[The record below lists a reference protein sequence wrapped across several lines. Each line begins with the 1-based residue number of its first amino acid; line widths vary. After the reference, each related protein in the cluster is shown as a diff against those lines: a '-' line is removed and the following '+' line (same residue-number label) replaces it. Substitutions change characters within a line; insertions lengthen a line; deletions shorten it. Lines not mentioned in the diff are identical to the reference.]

1 MKAVATAMLVVA
13 AVIFLIARSMEE
25 ATPWLGYVR
34 ATAEAAMVGALAD
47 WFAVTALFRHPL
59 GLPIPHTAIIQTR
72 KDQIGESLGGFVR
85 DNFLTSAVVA
95 ERLESA
101 DLAARIGD
109 WLAEPDNARTVS
121 SQSAAVVGGITEVLQ
136 DDIVQGGVESV
147 LLNRARTIPVAPLMG
162 RVVEAAFEG
171 DHHQVLLD
179 AVLNGLGNF
188 MEENRPAFRTR
199 LNSESP
205 WWVPEPVDDVVFEK
219 IYEVVQNF
227 LGELATN
234 RNHDMRLDIDQRT
247 RRLAEDLKTSDEMNE
262 RGEDIKEQILSH
274 PEVRAW
280 SSSLWTRMKAAL
292 IEATEDPESDLR
304 VHLDEA
310 LVEAGR
316 SLQRDPELRAKV
328 DRWII
333 EATGYVAEQ
342 FRGEVADLIAT
353 TVQGWDN
360 EETAERLELQVGR
373 DLQFIRINGT
383 LVGGFA
389 GLAIYSVSQWL
400 FG

>member
-1 MKAVATAMLVVA
+1 M
-13 AVIFLIARSMEE
+13 
-25 ATPWLGYVR
+25 
-34 ATAEAAMVGALAD
+34 
-47 WFAVTALFRHPL
+47 
-59 GLPIPHTAIIQTR
+59 
-72 KDQIGESLGGFVR
+72 
-85 DNFLTSAVVA
+85 
-95 ERLESA
+95 
-101 DLAARIGD
+101 
-109 WLAEPDNARTVS
+109 
-121 SQSAAVVGGITEVLQ
+121 
-136 DDIVQGGVESV
+136 
-147 LLNRARTIPVAPLMG
+147 
-162 RVVEAAFEG
+162 
-171 DHHQVLLD
+171 
-179 AVLNGLGNF
+179 
-188 MEENRPAFRTR
+188 
-199 LNSESP
+199 
-205 WWVPEPVDDVVFEK
+205 PEPVDDVVFEK

-234 RNHDMRLDIDQRT
+234 RNHDMRLDIDERT

-360 EETAERLELQVGR
+360 DETAERLELQVGR

-389 GLAIYSVSQWL
+389 GLAIYTISQLL